1 MNFQNNFFAGSQCYY
16 LTKMKVQCI
25 CSTLILFLKKIL
37 GFLYMLILSAEMF
50 TGKFPEQPVT
60 FSKTSGYLKEVSC
73 LLVLTTPCLFHFNKK
88 WNKKEN
94 KHEGIQISAFLLE
107 LMNELLEVYG
117 ESLVSFE
124 FTTINL
130 NLSLKLNLKSSL
142 RLSLNWIW
150 V

>member
-1 MNFQNNFFAGSQCYY
+1 MYLLNINIVFEKNIRLFVYANTFRGNVYWEISITSRYFF
-16 LTKMKVQCI
+16 KNVRIFK
-25 CSTLILFLKKIL
+25 
-37 GFLYMLILSAEMF
+37 
-50 TGKFPEQPVT
+50 
-60 FSKTSGYLKEVSC
+60 KEVSC
-73 LLVLTTPCLFHFNKK
+73 LLVLMTPCLFHFNKK